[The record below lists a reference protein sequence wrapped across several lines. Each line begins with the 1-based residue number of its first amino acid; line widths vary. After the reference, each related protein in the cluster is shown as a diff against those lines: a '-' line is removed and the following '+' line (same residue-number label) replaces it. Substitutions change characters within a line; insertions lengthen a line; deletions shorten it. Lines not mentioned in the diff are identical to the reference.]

1 MKEHLLL
8 KRQIRT
14 IKRFKATN
22 DAVGIAQKGIRS
34 KLQKDR
40 LKKVEMSTVPKET
53 MKWNV
58 KRCFITITLN
68 IIT

>member
-53 MKWNV
+53 MK
-58 KRCFITITLN
+58 
-68 IIT
+68 